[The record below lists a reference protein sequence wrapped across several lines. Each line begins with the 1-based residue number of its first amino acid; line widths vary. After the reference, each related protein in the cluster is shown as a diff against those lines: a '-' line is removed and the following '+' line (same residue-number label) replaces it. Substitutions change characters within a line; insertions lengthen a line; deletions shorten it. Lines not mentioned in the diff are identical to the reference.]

1 MMKKQN
7 ILDVNSRKHLK
18 IMKKQNILD
27 VNRAENT

>member
-1 MMKKQN
+1 MKNQN

-18 IMKKQNILD
+18 IMKNQNILD